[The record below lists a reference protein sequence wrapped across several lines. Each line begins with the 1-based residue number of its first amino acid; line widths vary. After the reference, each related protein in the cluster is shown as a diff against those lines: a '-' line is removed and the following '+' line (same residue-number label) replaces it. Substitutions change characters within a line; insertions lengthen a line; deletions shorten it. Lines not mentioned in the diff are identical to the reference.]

1 MGWTIQKYQ
10 RPIIH
15 LSPEG
20 YRCGATGKG
29 VQATV
34 TYVDSSSP
42 HLTAQGGSGCLKAFV
57 WSPSLEFPGIEWWSF
72 EEAGPVMN

>member
-1 MGWTIQKYQ
+1 MALRGE
-10 RPIIH
+10 RRR
-15 LSPEG
+15 G
-20 YRCGATGKG
+20 Y

-42 HLTAQGGSGCLKAFV
+42 HLSAQGVSGCVK
-57 WSPSLEFPGIEWWSF
+57 SLSAGLRFEFPSTEWPIF